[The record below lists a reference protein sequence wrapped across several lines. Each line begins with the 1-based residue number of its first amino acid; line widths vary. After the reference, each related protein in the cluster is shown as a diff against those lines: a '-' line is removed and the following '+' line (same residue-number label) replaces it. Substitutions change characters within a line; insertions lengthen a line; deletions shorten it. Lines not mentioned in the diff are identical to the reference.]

1 MRLPHLDQK
10 IPLNWGE
17 AGQLAEAI
25 TDMLCG
31 WLESG
36 TPQPMESVLSI
47 GLLYR
52 VRGRLLARQRLEY
65 FHHGPPPKKPWRL
78 TLRYDE
84 VAALMLILPTA
95 PLAGQAWGEIQRV
108 SLSLDRFIDFGQP
121 LTCQVQVSRKN

>member
-1 MRLPHLDQK
+1 MRLSHLDQK

-25 TDMLCG
+25 ADMLCG
-31 WLESG
+31 WLEAG
-36 TPQPMESVLSI
+36 QPQPLEIVLSM
-47 GLLYR
+47 GLLVR
-52 VRGRLLARQRLEY
+52 VRGRLISRQRLEH
-65 FHHGPPPKKPWRL
+65 FHHGPLSKKPWRL

-108 SLSLDRFIDFGQP
+108 SLSLDHFIDFGQP
-121 LTCQVQVSRKN
+121 LSCSL

>member
-10 IPLNWGE
+10 IPLGWGE

-25 TDMLCG
+25 ADMLCG

-36 TPQPMESVLSI
+36 TPQPLELVLSI
-47 GLLYR
+47 GILYR
-52 VRGRLLARQRLEY
+52 VRGRLLARQRMEH
-65 FHHGPPPKKPWRL
+65 FHQGPLPKKPWRL

-84 VAALMLILPTA
+84 VAALMLILPVA
-95 PLAGQAWGEIQRV
+95 PMAGQAWGEIQRV

-121 LTCQVQVSRKN
+121 LSCQV